1 MYLLID
7 ILRGHGHKVIRFSC
21 ENMYRTYT
29 SEDAPEA
36 ISCQETLN
44 LYVERFVSARER
56 VRRILNGVRD
66 IIKRGLEKGVSR
78 RKLLHLINASEEM
91 KDKQRITESQFA
103 RYCREEF
110 SELGSERNKNGTPR
124 KNTGFGQMIEEK
136 LERKGARV

>member
-1 MYLLID
+1 
-7 ILRGHGHKVIRFSC
+7 
-21 ENMYRTYT
+21 MYRTYT

-44 LYVERFVSARER
+44 LYVEQFVSARER
-56 VRRILNGVRD
+56 VRRILKGVRD

-78 RKLLHLINASEEM
+78 RKLLCLINASEEM

-110 SELGSERNKNGTPR
+110 CELGSERNKNGTPR
-124 KNTGFGQMIEEK
+124 KNAGLGQLIEEK
-136 LERKGARV
+136 LERKSARV

>member
-1 MYLLID
+1 MFLLTSLI
-7 ILRGHGHKVIRFSC
+7 GYGHKVIRFSC

-110 SELGSERNKNGTPR
+110 SELGSERNKNGTAR
-124 KNTGFGQMIEEK
+124 KNAVFGQTIEEK